1 MVFLEVDREQPTEQ
15 YLNMTMPF
23 SGQISLGDARTE
35 LSVDYAPTSQ
45 ITLNDTAVRILFDK
59 TGAGTNIGLADGY
72 GKSQRRSLS
81 VIAASSQT
89 NLSINVS
96 TLSGY
101 VAGKSDITIT
111 VGAGVI
117 LSSSDT
123 SIAAMSIIGASTG
136 DVITLINK
144 GTIVGRGGQG
154 GAGGTAT
161 AGRGVDG
168 GDGGPAIYTTYNLS
182 ITNNGTIG
190 GGGGGGGGGSGGTK
204 RGGAGGGGAGYG
216 SAPTSQ
222 FTDWPANGTPGP
234 TPSIFWAKDG
244 GLLDA
249 VGFNNS
255 ISQYAGYAADLYQ
268 CNSGRRG
275 GTLGGRGYGQN
286 STAYDP
292 FKSFNSVIVGRSN
305 FPVTCGAGGYG
316 GPAVKRSATTITVST
331 NGTALVG
338 GIV

>member
-1 MVFLEVDREQPTEQ
+1 
-15 YLNMTMPF
+15 MTMPF

-59 TGAGTNIGLADGY
+59 TGASTNIGLADGY

-154 GAGGTAT
+154 GAGGAAT
-161 AGRGVDG
+161 AGRGANG

-222 FTDWPANGTPGP
+222 FNDWPAGNPGP
-234 TPSIFWAKDG
+234 NSSIYWAKDG

-249 VGFNNS
+249 IGFNNS
-255 ISQYAGYAADLYQ
+255 TSLYAGYAADLYQ

-275 GTLGGRGYGQN
+275 GTLGGRGYGEN
-286 STAYDP
+286 SAAFDP
-292 FKSFNSVIVGRSN
+292 FKSFSGVVVGRN
-305 FPVTCGAGGYG
+305 FFAVTCGAGGYG
-316 GPAVKRSATTITVST
+316 GPAVKRSATTITVSA
-331 NGTALVG
+331 NGTALIG